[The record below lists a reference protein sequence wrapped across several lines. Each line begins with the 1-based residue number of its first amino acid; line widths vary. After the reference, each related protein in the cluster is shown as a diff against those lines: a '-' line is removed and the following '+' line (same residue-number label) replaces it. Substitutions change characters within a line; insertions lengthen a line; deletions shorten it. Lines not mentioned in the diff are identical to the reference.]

1 MNWNQK
7 KAYMKKEKEELKK
20 VYLKVTKAKLEI
32 TPDNAVA
39 QKKAT
44 LIITDHNGAWQEQM
58 YSKNIKMLQLEMLY
72 RAGIYKD
79 KGYETEI
86 NPSLK

>member
-1 MNWNQK
+1 
-7 KAYMKKEKEELKK
+7 MKKEELKK

-32 TPDNAVA
+32 TPDSNAIA
-39 QKKAT
+39 DKATLKKAT